1 MGFSGIDDEG
11 MDDIIINS
19 CATCKHLHT
28 DSYDPP
34 ATCDAFPAGIP
45 DEIFNGDNDHKKPF
59 KGDHGIQFELRDD

>member
-1 MGFSGIDDEG
+1 MEFSGIDDEG

-34 ATCDAFPAGIP
+34 ATCEAFPAGIP
-45 DEIFNGDNDHKKPF
+45 DEIFNTGSAEAQREVPVSS
-59 KGDHGIQFELRDD
+59 GRG